1 MFGVRPRPNGRCND
15 EPVMVLRC
23 KVVGWSETWGKWG
36 NGRVF
41 CFWLGW
47 VKTTVKTSSLFW
59 EAFLIFYLVEALHEH
74 GVLPWV
80 PRGGGGWRRDSR

>member
-41 CFWLGW
+41 CFWLGCW

-80 PRGGGGWRRDSR
+80 PRGGGVEAG